1 MEDALLAQAQ
11 QSTQALEQ
19 LQQLSGSISQLE
31 LALNATLE
39 DNQAYNLMT
48 TDPQL
53 LAEYTNEFF
62 GPNGPYPVVT
72 AQDRLAADVVAAEG
86 GMQAYQRPQLQI
98 PAPSPQ
104 GGGGINGF
112 WDAFEE
118 VQRRQP
124 DQAWRVLS
132 QATPDVLRQKLLI
145 SDAPAV

>member
-62 GPNGPYPVVT
+62 GPNGPYPVET
-72 AQDRLAADVVAAEG
+72 AQDRLAADVAAAEG

-98 PAPSPQ
+98 PAPAPQ
-104 GGGGINGF
+104 AGGGISGF

-124 DQAWRVLS
+124 DQVWRVLA

-145 SDAPAV
+145 SDAPPV